1 MLHFN
6 GLEPI
11 DFGGTECA
19 IKADEELKLR
29 LRAVKTSEPDVNQK
43 LTDLLVQCFEDDY
56 AKQFIRE
63 KLSIDDKL
71 VIAAYIAGGETALNR
86 MSKATDGAVEAY
98 ITRSMEGA
106 ANEQ

>member
-11 DFGGTECA
+11 DFRGTECA

-29 LRAVKTSEPDVNQK
+29 LQAVKLSDADANSK
-43 LTDLLVQCFEDDY
+43 LTDLLVQCFEEDY

-63 KLSIDDKL
+63 KLSFDDKI
-71 VIAAYIAGGETALNR
+71 VISAYITGGETALNR

-98 ITRSMEGA
+98 ITRSVEGA
-106 ANEQ
+106 NNG